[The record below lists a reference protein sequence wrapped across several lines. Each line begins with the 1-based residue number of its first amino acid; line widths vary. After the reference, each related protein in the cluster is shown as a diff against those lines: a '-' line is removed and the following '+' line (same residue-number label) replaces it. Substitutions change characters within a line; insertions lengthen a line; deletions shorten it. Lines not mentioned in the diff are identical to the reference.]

1 MSAQGAA
8 GAIGE
13 PGGAGRN
20 GALRG
25 RRRILWGPWLVI
37 LVAWP
42 ATLLGWYYITLVADP
57 SWLRD
62 RFLFDY
68 LVTMLVVD
76 SILCV
81 AVMQRVTRRVRAML
95 RLTGPPDL
103 ATARVAWLEAL
114 HLPTRT
120 AWLVSGL
127 VALTTLPVTLYL
139 LTRGEYMLT
148 LHGWTAALVV
158 GACELTLLFPLVQ
171 ATTLPFLRHLKTLH
185 PELRIREPGTPA
197 PPLRAY
203 FALSLT
209 AVAAVATLLV
219 GRLIHLLDN
228 PAPAPLE
235 PVPEAAAIALAAVSL
250 ATMLGGIGFQLYLA
264 VLVPQRALARAMV
277 RFASGDAGTRVGLL
291 HVGEIGLLAEHFD
304 DMVASLSASREA
316 LAEREAQL
324 RHAQRFET
332 MGAMAAAFA
341 HEVANPLAGIRMNL
355 KVAADVLREEAGRG
369 DAAPLRE
376 AGSMLRGARDAAEQ
390 MAALLQELRSFG
402 RRDGDER
409 APCDVSAV
417 LELALRIAGP
427 ELRRVGRVERAY
439 KAAPPVQGN
448 PHRLTQVFVN
458 LLLNAAQAIPPGC
471 EGRFRVGAGP
481 VDGGVEAWVGDNG
494 VGVPETLRERIFEA
508 MFTTRPDGQGS
519 GLGLH
524 VSRKI
529 VEEHGGRIWLDAD
542 AESGATFRVFL
553 PAIRR

>member
-1 MSAQGAA
+1 M
-8 GAIGE
+8 AIGE
-13 PGGAGRN
+13 SNGPGRN
-20 GALRG
+20 GSLRG
-25 RRRILWGPWLVI
+25 LRRILWGPWLVI

-42 ATLLGWYYITLVADP
+42 ATLLGWYYITLVSDP

-62 RFLFDY
+62 RLLFNY
-68 LVTMLVVD
+68 LVTLLVVD
-76 SILCV
+76 SVLCV
-81 AVMQRVTRRVRAML
+81 AVMRRITRHVRTVL
-95 RLTGPPDL
+95 RLKASPRL
-103 ATARVAWLEAL
+103 ATSRLAWLEAL
-114 HLPTRT
+114 LLPTRT

-127 VALTTLPVTLYL
+127 IALTALPVTLYL
-139 LTRGEYMLT
+139 LMRGEYMLT

-219 GRLIHLLDN
+219 GRLIHLLDH

-235 PVPEAAAIALAAVSL
+235 PVPEAAAIVLAAVSL

-304 DMVASLSASREA
+304 DMVASLSASRTE
-316 LAEREAQL
+316 LAEREALL

-355 KVAADVLREEAGRG
+355 KLAADMLCEDAGRNC
-369 DAAPLRE
+369 APPLRDFG
-376 AGSMLRGARDAAEQ
+376 AMLRGSRDAAEQ
-390 MAALLQELRSFG
+390 IAALLQELRAFG

-409 APCDVSAV
+409 EPCDISSLV
-417 LELALRIAGP
+417 ELALRIAGP
-427 ELRRVGRVERAY
+427 ELRRACLIERAY
-439 KAAPPVQGN
+439 KAAPPVLGN
-448 PHRLTQVFVN
+448 RHRLVQVFVN
-458 LLLNAAQAIPPGC
+458 LLLNAVQAIPPGS
-471 EGRFRVGAGP
+471 EGCVRVGVSPAG
-481 VDGGVEAWVGDNG
+481 GGVEAWVADNG
-494 VGVPETLRERIFEA
+494 EGVPESSRGRLFEA
-508 MFTTRPDGQGS
+508 LFTTRAQGQGS

-524 VSRKI
+524 VSRQI
-529 VEEHGGRIWLDAD
+529 VEEHGGRIWLDSD

-553 PAIRR
+553 PTTQG